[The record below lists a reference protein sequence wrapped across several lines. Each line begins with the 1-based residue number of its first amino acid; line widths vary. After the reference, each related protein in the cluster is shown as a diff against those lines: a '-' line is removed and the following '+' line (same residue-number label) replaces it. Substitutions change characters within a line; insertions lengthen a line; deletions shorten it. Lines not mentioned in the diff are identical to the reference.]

1 VVSLNRDSEKVTD
14 VPKIGQREV
23 KAVFL
28 NPEYD
33 PMVDANFT
41 SIDTLPFASI
51 A

>member
-14 VPKIGQREV
+14 VRKIGQREV

-33 PMVDANFT
+33 PIVDANFT
-41 SIDTLPFASI
+41 STDALPFSSI

>member
-1 VVSLNRDSEKVTD
+1 MASQSRVSEGVAD
-14 VPKIGQREV
+14 VRQMGQRVV
-23 KAVFL
+23 KMVFL

-41 SIDTLPFASI
+41 STDILPFSSI